1 MNFESLSEKSLR
13 LEILNRDEMISVLH
27 APDERLP
34 ELLDAAFRVRRH
46 YFGKRVQIHVLMNA
60 KSGLCPEDCHYCSQ
74 SSVSTAPIDKYP
86 LLPRERLLEGARRAK
101 EAGAIRY
108 CMVNSGRGPTLKE
121 IEEMAEVVCRIKD
134 SVPINICCSL
144 GLLNEAKAKIL
155 KEAGVEI
162 DPKLVKQ
169 SRAKAKEDGVS
180 HLVEF
185 RVQDAMKVDVSDAT
199 VVTLYLTSEFNSKLR
214 PILKKQLRPGAR
226 VVSHDHE
233 TKGWTPDKIE
243 TMPGGL
249 LHTHRIYLWRIK
261 GGAANLSS

>member
-1 MNFESLSEKSLR
+1 MNPKV
-13 LEILNRDEMISVLH
+13 IK
-27 APDERLP
+27 ERLRSLLLLAP
-34 ELLDAAFRVRRH
+34 AVLLFTSCDVIRDLTKDWTNGEASFIPTPLEVVDRMLELARVSKNDVVYDLGSGDGRIVIKAAKE
-46 YFGKRVQIHVLMNA
+46 Y
-60 KSGLCPEDCHYCSQ
+60 
-74 SSVSTAPIDKYP
+74 
-86 LLPRERLLEGARRAK
+86 GAR
-101 EAGAIRY
+101 
-108 CMVNSGRGPTLKE
+108 
-121 IEEMAEVVCRIKD
+121 
-134 SVPINICCSL
+134 
-144 GLLNEAKAKIL
+144 
-155 KEAGVEI
+155 GVGIEI

-214 PILKKQLRPGAR
+214 PILEKQLRPGAR

>member
-1 MNFESLSEKSLR
+1 MNPK
-13 LEILNRDEMISVLH
+13 IIK
-27 APDERLP
+27 ERLRSLLLLAP
-34 ELLDAAFRVRRH
+34 AVLLFTSCELIQDITKDWTNGEASFIPTPLEVVDRMLELARVTKDDVVYDLGSGDGRIVIKAAKE
-46 YFGKRVQIHVLMNA
+46 Y
-60 KSGLCPEDCHYCSQ
+60 
-74 SSVSTAPIDKYP
+74 
-86 LLPRERLLEGARRAK
+86 GAR
-101 EAGAIRY
+101 
-108 CMVNSGRGPTLKE
+108 
-121 IEEMAEVVCRIKD
+121 
-134 SVPINICCSL
+134 
-144 GLLNEAKAKIL
+144 
-155 KEAGVEI
+155 GVGIEI

-261 GGAANLSS
+261 GGASNLSS

>member
-1 MNFESLSEKSLR
+1 MNPK
-13 LEILNRDEMISVLH
+13 IIK
-27 APDERLP
+27 ERLHSLLLLAP
-34 ELLDAAFRVRRH
+34 AVLLFTSCDVIRDLTKDWTNGEASFIPTPLEVVDRMLELARVTKDDVVYDLGSGDGRIVIKAAKE
-46 YFGKRVQIHVLMNA
+46 Y
-60 KSGLCPEDCHYCSQ
+60 
-74 SSVSTAPIDKYP
+74 
-86 LLPRERLLEGARRAK
+86 GAR
-101 EAGAIRY
+101 
-108 CMVNSGRGPTLKE
+108 
-121 IEEMAEVVCRIKD
+121 
-134 SVPINICCSL
+134 
-144 GLLNEAKAKIL
+144 
-155 KEAGVEI
+155 GVGIEI

-214 PILKKQLRPGAR
+214 PILEKQLRPGAR

>member
-1 MNFESLSEKSLR
+1 MNPK
-13 LEILNRDEMISVLH
+13 IIKG
-27 APDERLP
+27 
-34 ELLDAAFRVRRH
+34 RVRSLLLLAPT
-46 YFGKRVQIHVLMNA
+46 VLLFTSCDFIQDITKDWTNGEASFIPTPIEVVDRMLELAQVSKNDVVYDLGSGDGRIVIKAA
-60 KSGLCPEDCHYCSQ
+60 KEY
-74 SSVSTAPIDKYP
+74 
-86 LLPRERLLEGARRAK
+86 GAR
-101 EAGAIRY
+101 
-108 CMVNSGRGPTLKE
+108 
-121 IEEMAEVVCRIKD
+121 
-134 SVPINICCSL
+134 
-144 GLLNEAKAKIL
+144 
-155 KEAGVEI
+155 GVGIEI

-214 PILKKQLRPGAR
+214 PILEKQLRPGAR

-261 GGAANLSS
+261 GRGR

>member
-1 MNFESLSEKSLR
+1 MIQDITKDWTNGEASFIPTP
-13 LEILNRDEMISVLH
+13 LEVVDRML
-27 APDERLP
+27 
-34 ELLDAAFRVRRH
+34 ELARVTKDDVVYDLGSGDGRIVIKAAKE
-46 YFGKRVQIHVLMNA
+46 Y
-60 KSGLCPEDCHYCSQ
+60 
-74 SSVSTAPIDKYP
+74 
-86 LLPRERLLEGARRAK
+86 GAR
-101 EAGAIRY
+101 
-108 CMVNSGRGPTLKE
+108 
-121 IEEMAEVVCRIKD
+121 
-134 SVPINICCSL
+134 
-144 GLLNEAKAKIL
+144 
-155 KEAGVEI
+155 GVGIEI

>member
-1 MNFESLSEKSLR
+1 MNLMKIKQSFRFLPLLAPAFLLFTSCEVIRDVTKDWTNGEASFIPTPIEVVDR
-13 LEILNRDEMISVLH
+13 MLEIAQVTRDDVVYDLGSGDGRIVIK
-27 APDERLP
+27 
-34 ELLDAAFRVRRH
+34 AA
-46 YFGKRVQIHVLMNA
+46 K
-60 KSGLCPEDCHYCSQ
+60 
-74 SSVSTAPIDKYP
+74 KY
-86 LLPRERLLEGARRAK
+86 GAR
-101 EAGAIRY
+101 
-108 CMVNSGRGPTLKE
+108 
-121 IEEMAEVVCRIKD
+121 
-134 SVPINICCSL
+134 
-144 GLLNEAKAKIL
+144 
-155 KEAGVEI
+155 GVGIEI

-214 PILKKQLRPGAR
+214 PILEEQLSPGAR

-261 GGAANLSS
+261 GRGR

>member
-1 MNFESLSEKSLR
+1 MNSKIIKGRARSLLLLAATVLLFTSCELIQDITKDWTNGEASFIPTPIEVVDR
-13 LEILNRDEMISVLH
+13 MLELAQVSKNDVVYDLGSGDGRIVIK
-27 APDERLP
+27 
-34 ELLDAAFRVRRH
+34 AAKE
-46 YFGKRVQIHVLMNA
+46 Y
-60 KSGLCPEDCHYCSQ
+60 
-74 SSVSTAPIDKYP
+74 
-86 LLPRERLLEGARRAK
+86 GAR
-101 EAGAIRY
+101 
-108 CMVNSGRGPTLKE
+108 
-121 IEEMAEVVCRIKD
+121 
-134 SVPINICCSL
+134 
-144 GLLNEAKAKIL
+144 
-155 KEAGVEI
+155 GVGIEI
-162 DPKLVKQ
+162 DPKLVQQ

>member
-1 MNFESLSEKSLR
+1 MNSKIIKGRARSLLLLAATVLLFTSCELIQDITKDWTNGEASFIPTPIEVVDR
-13 LEILNRDEMISVLH
+13 MLELAQVSKNDVVYDL
-27 APDERLP
+27 
-34 ELLDAAFRVRRH
+34 
-46 YFGKRVQIHVLMNA
+46 G
-60 KSGLCPEDCHYCSQ
+60 SGDGRI
-74 SSVSTAPIDKYP
+74 VIKA
-86 LLPRERLLEGARRAK
+86 AK
-101 EAGAIRY
+101 EYGA
-108 CMVNSGRGPTLKE
+108 K
-121 IEEMAEVVCRIKD
+121 
-134 SVPINICCSL
+134 
-144 GLLNEAKAKIL
+144 
-155 KEAGVEI
+155 GVGIEI